1 MPASISLHI
10 RLADIEPEI
19 WRQVTVPANYTLA
32 GLHFVI
38 QAVMGWE
45 GEHLHLFVIDGD
57 RYGEPEDAAGG
68 RPITEEAIQIQR
80 ASRELSRP
88 WRIPA
93 GD

>member
-1 MPASISLHI
+1 MPASIYLHI

-45 GEHLHLFVIDGD
+45 DEHL
-57 RYGEPEDAAGG
+57 
-68 RPITEEAIQIQR
+68 
-80 ASRELSRP
+80 LST
-88 WRIPA
+88 A
-93 GD
+93 E